1 MIAQRA
7 PSGPRVGVHY
17 SATCCTRRYDN
28 RPEFAALLA
37 AGDTRAMD
45 ELDRYDLAS
54 LVERQLVALEDW
66 VTGHRL
72 RLTEREDSIVK
83 AVTRQPH

>member
-1 MIAQRA
+1 M
-7 PSGPRVGVHY
+7 
-17 SATCCTRRYDN
+17 
-28 RPEFAALLA
+28 
-37 AGDTRAMD
+37 RAMD

-66 VTGHRL
+66 VTGRRL